1 MGKEVLVVT
10 FFLFDQPIIILFNS
24 RASHHFMSSACAKKA
39 KLSLLGMK
47 APYVISTLG
56 GRVDADRIVQKIP
69 LDMAGRIFNT
79 DIIIF
84 SGPGID
90 VILGMSWMNL
100 HKVILDIATRL
111 VHLMS
116 PVYGKVT
123 LHLPP
128 ISRFMASLHH
138 IVEKRLEEIHVV

>member
-1 MGKEVLVVT
+1 
-10 FFLFDQPIIILFNS
+10 
-24 RASHHFMSSACAKKA
+24 
-39 KLSLLGMK
+39 
-47 APYVISTLG
+47 
-56 GRVDADRIVQKIP
+56 VDADRIVQKIP

-79 DIIIF
+79 GIIIF

>member
-1 MGKEVLVVT
+1 MAPAVNQQRGHQRVPAPQTSHSNYIIVEEISMGKEVLVVT

-69 LDMAGRIFNT
+69 LDIHSEAE
-79 DIIIF
+79 
-84 SGPGID
+84 
-90 VILGMSWMNL
+90 WML
-100 HKVILDIATRL
+100 I
-111 VHLMS
+111 
-116 PVYGKVT
+116 G
-123 LHLPP
+123 
-128 ISRFMASLHH
+128 
-138 IVEKRLEEIHVV
+138 